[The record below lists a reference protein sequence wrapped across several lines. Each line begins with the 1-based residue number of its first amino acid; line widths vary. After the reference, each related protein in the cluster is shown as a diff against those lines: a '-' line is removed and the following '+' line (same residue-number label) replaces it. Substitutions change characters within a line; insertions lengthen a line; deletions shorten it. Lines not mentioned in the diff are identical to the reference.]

1 MPGSSTGPAAALGE
15 GAIPSP
21 TQAKFAPMFDKLVE
35 AVAGACGAKAAA
47 GWARVE
53 NAACARRLS
62 AAADVLDRM
71 YAADGSAE
79 RDQWILDNYAAV
91 AAEIAAAQQVSLGIA
106 ASQLETAITLRDRL
120 PRTNAVFLSG
130 AITYR
135 IVAAIVSRTNLIQDG
150 EALTQVDAAI
160 AGHVEGWTALSLAKL
175 QTAIDYWVDR
185 FDPAAVRRA
194 ENSSRSRY
202 FDVKDSGNGSGV
214 AYIEATVF
222 AHDGEVID
230 QRLDAFAATVCDND
244 PRTQEQRRAD
254 AVAFALTGARALP
267 CACGSNECPA
277 AGLTPGNVVVHVVAS
292 EDTLNDAMPAQLD
305 GDKPVEVIEAGDPS
319 GRGPAATGPGYVM
332 GRGVVPPSIVA
343 AKLAV
348 AKRRPLRHPGD
359 APPEKRRIPSAA
371 LAWFVRCR
379 DLTCRFPN
387 CDKPSTHCDIDH
399 TIPYPRGSTQAS
411 NLKCLCRT
419 HHLYKTFLG
428 WRDRQHPDGT
438 VDWISPAGQKYT
450 THPGSRL
457 LFPSLCRP
465 TAPAVVDPSVELLDD
480 AARCLKMPR
489 RKRTRKQN
497 RADAIEAERR
507 RNQPYADERNR
518 PPPF

>member
-1 MPGSSTGPAAALGE
+1 
-15 GAIPSP
+15 
-21 TQAKFAPMFDKLVE
+21 MFEQLVE
-35 AVAGACGAKAAA
+35 AAHGTSGAGAAGA
-47 GWARVE
+47 WARIE

-91 AAEIAAAQQVSLGIA
+91 AAEIAPTQHVSLGLA
-106 ASQLETAITLRDRL
+106 ASQLAIAVALRDRF
-120 PRTNAVFLSG
+120 PGVNAVFMTG
-130 AITYR
+130 AISYR
-135 IVAAIVSRTNLIQDG
+135 EVAAIVSRTRLVQDDD
-150 EALTQVDAAI
+150 ALAGVDAAI
-160 AGHVEGWTALSLAKL
+160 AGNVEEWTTLSLMKL
-175 QTAIDYWVDR
+175 HTKIDYWIDR

-202 FDVKDSGNGSGV
+202 VDVRDSGNGTGV
-214 AYIEATVF
+214 AYIEATVY
-222 AHDGEVID
+222 AHDGELID
-230 QRLDAFAATVCDND
+230 QRLDAFAATVCEND
-244 PRTQEQRRAD
+244 PRTQEQRRGD
-254 AVAFALTGARALP
+254 ALAAAVSGAQGLP

-277 AGLTPGNVVVHVVAS
+277 GGLTASNVVVHVVAS
-292 EDTLNDAMPAQLD
+292 EDTLRDETPVELD
-305 GDKPVEVIEAGDPS
+305 GEKPAEAVEPDDPTLA
-319 GRGPAATGPGYVM
+319 GPAATGPGYVM
-332 GRGVVPPSIVA
+332 GRRVVPAPIVA

-348 AKRRPLRHPGD
+348 ARRRPVRHPGD
-359 APPEKRRIPSAA
+359 AAPEKRRIPSAA

-387 CDKPSTHCDIDH
+387 CDKPATQCDIDH
-399 TIPYPRGSTQAS
+399 TIPHPRGATQAS

-419 HHLYKTFLG
+419 HHLCKTFLG

-438 VDWISPAGQKYT
+438 VDWLSPGGQKYT

-465 TAPAVVDPSVELLDD
+465 TAPAVVDPSVDLLDD
-480 AARCLKMPR
+480 AVRCLKMPR
-489 RKRTRKQN
+489 RKRPREQS